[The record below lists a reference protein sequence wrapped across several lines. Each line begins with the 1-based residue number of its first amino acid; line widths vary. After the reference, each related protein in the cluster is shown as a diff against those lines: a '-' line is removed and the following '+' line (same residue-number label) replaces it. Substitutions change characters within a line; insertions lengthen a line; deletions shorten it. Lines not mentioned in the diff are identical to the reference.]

1 MLFSLALAHA
11 FRTARLDVANVEPGE
26 TVRYPLLLLRG
37 TAPGEGVI
45 VGTSWKAMVKFPVAD
60 ERFAAAVELK
70 PGANFVLLQSARD
83 TLKLQVNYRPATSPY
98 RVRAVYLL
106 AKDEGTD
113 YDGPPGADRT
123 RYRDK
128 IDLALKMMQ
137 SVAAESMREAGYGRK
152 TFGLELGP
160 DGKVV
165 IHEVRSDSTGDSLR
179 SLDGNALWN
188 RFNDELSRQFDYGVD
203 KVCGIMA
210 FTRWDHAAHRAL
222 GHTALGG
229 GGLGLFGSGT
239 MWSYPSTVAEIPKVF
254 GDASPVDPSVEMDDS
269 GLRGTV
275 WGSAATGIGAM
286 LHEMGHTF
294 GLPHSADRRSI
305 MLRGFDALNRR
316 FVVVEPPRQG
326 DENAHPVSW
335 DDASHWDPF
344 EAARLNLQ
352 PWFQPDGFRSLRFP
366 AALPPRISFEGED
379 VVVSAPYG
387 LGLIGAVREGKP
399 GVFREFKGVAN
410 ARVKRADLGEGEA
423 TVIAVDENGN
433 QAEAKLP

>member
-1 MLFSLALAHA
+1 MLPCLALASA
-11 FRTARLDVANVEPGE
+11 FRSPALDVANVEPGE
-26 TVRYPLLLLRG
+26 TVRYPLLLLNG
-37 TAPGEGVI
+37 TARGNAVI
-45 VGTSWKAMVKFPVAD
+45 AGTSWKAMVRFPVAD
-60 ERFAAAVELK
+60 GRYAAAVELK
-70 PGANFVLLQSARD
+70 PGANFVLVQSARD
-83 TLKLQVNYRPATSPY
+83 LVKVQVVYRPMTTPY

-113 YDGPPGADRT
+113 YDGPPSADRT

-152 TFGLELGP
+152 TFGLELGS

-165 IHEVRSDSTGDSLR
+165 VHEVRAEATGDTLR
-179 SLDGNALWN
+179 SLDGNALWS
-188 RFNDELSRQFDYGVD
+188 RFDDELSKRFDYGVD
-203 KVCGIMA
+203 KVCGVMA
-210 FTRWDHAAHRAL
+210 FTRWIPAARRPL

-239 MWSYPSTVAEIPKVF
+239 MWSYPASVAEIPKAF
-254 GDASPVDPSVEMDDS
+254 GDATPIDPAVEMDDS

-275 WGSAATGIGAM
+275 WASAATGIGAM

-294 GLPHSADRRSI
+294 GLPHSTDRRSV

-316 FVVVEPPRQG
+316 FVAVEPPRQG
-326 DENAHPVSW
+326 DEASHPVGPE
-335 DDASHWDPF
+335 DAAHWDPF

-352 PWFQPDGFRSLRFP
+352 PWFQPDGFKGARFP
-366 AALPPRISFEGED
+366 TALPPRASFEGDD

-387 LGLIGAVREGKP
+387 LGLVGAVREGKP
-399 GVFREFKGVAN
+399 GVFREFKG
-410 ARVKRADLGEGEA
+410 ARTARIRRADLGEGEA
-423 TVIAVDENGN
+423 KLIAVDEDGN
-433 QAEAKLP
+433 QTETKLP

>member
-1 MLFSLALAHA
+1 MLFPLAFVSAPRPA
-11 FRTARLDVANVEPGE
+11 TLDVANVEPGE

-37 TAPGEGVI
+37 SARGNSVI

-70 PGANFVLLQSARD
+70 PGANFVLVQSARD
-83 TLKLQVNYRPATSPY
+83 LVKIQVNYRPMTTPY

-106 AKDEGTD
+106 AKDESTEF
-113 YDGPPGADRT
+113 DGPPGADRT

-137 SVAAESMREAGYGRK
+137 SVAGESMREAGYGRK

-165 IHEVRSDSTGDSLR
+165 VHEVRSEATGDTLR
-179 SLDGNALWN
+179 SLDGNTLWS
-188 RFNDELSRQFDYGVD
+188 RFNDDLSKGFDYGVD
-203 KVCGIMA
+203 KVCGVMA
-210 FTRWDHAAHRAL
+210 FTRWDRSAKRPL

-239 MWSYPSTVAEIPKVF
+239 MWSYPASVAEIPKVF
-254 GDASPVDPSVEMDDS
+254 GDATPVDPAVEMDDS

-275 WGSAATGIGAM
+275 WASAATGIGAM

-294 GLPHSADRRSI
+294 GLPHSADRRSV

-316 FVVVEPPRQG
+316 FVVVEPPRKG

-352 PWFQPDGFRSLRFP
+352 PWFQPDGFRGMRFP
-366 AALPPRISFEGED
+366 GALPPRVTFEGED
-379 VVVSAPYG
+379 VVVSSSYG
-387 LGLIGAVREGKP
+387 LGLVGAVREGKA
-399 GVFREFKGVAN
+399 GVFREFKGDKT
-410 ARVKRADLGEGEA
+410 ARIKRADLGEGEA
-423 TVIAVDENGN
+423 TVIAVDEDGN
-433 QAEAKLP
+433 QTEAKLP